1 MSHISSRQPAA
12 AASKTKTA
20 ETCQRLDAPA
30 THPLLS
36 ASCGCSSRG
45 GCGGCLCRR
54 RSCKSPILQLQATPY
69 IITNMSAHPDIE
81 DCNKVVCVKRAP
93 QGVDVEAGKS
103 YWWCSCGR
111 SKNQP
116 FCDGSHKGTNSVPVE
131 YKAQATEKV
140 YFCMCRQTASKP
152 LCDGTHKSLPVD
164 AEGTLLPCPRAQ
176 ACGTESTPAS
186 PFQLALG

>member
-1 MSHISSRQPAA
+1 M
-12 AASKTKTA
+12 KMKTA
-20 ETCQRLDAPA
+20 KNAPY
-30 THPLLS
+30 
-36 ASCGCSSRG
+36 
-45 GCGGCLCRR
+45 
-54 RSCKSPILQLQATPY
+54 PI
-69 IITNMSAHPDIE
+69 
-81 DCNKVVCVKRAP
+81 
-93 QGVDVEAGKS
+93 GVIKGQV
-103 YWWCSCGR
+103 YCWCSCGL